1 MTDPRP
7 KMDPD
12 ETLALFRA
20 MIIGELATRE
30 LDHGELAGG
39 LRALSAKR
47 FRPPDFDVTRSYS
60 IPTLERWL
68 YAYRRSGIDG
78 LKRSRRSDAGRAQAL
93 SAEMRQLL
101 IDIREDFPSTS
112 VPLIL
117 RTLDL
122 AGTLSAGL
130 VSAQTVRRLLREAG
144 MPRLPRGDR
153 DGDVAEARQRLRWVA
168 PYTFYLWHADVC
180 HALRIEISDD
190 ERITA
195 LVHAILDD
203 HSRYLVRIEVRATE
217 REQDMLEIFAAA
229 VREYGIGPE
238 RLYTDGGSTYSGGI
252 LPIVCERIG
261 THLLHPAPGDPQ
273 ARGKGERVFRTMRE
287 QCIDHIRG
295 AHSLHDVFVRVLAWR
310 DQYHKT
316 PHSGLMGRTPE
327 QVWREGL
334 ARPGHQRKSPISED
348 QLRDA
353 YLIESTRRVGTDS
366 CLSVDG
372 KLYEVDAV
380 WLAGRN
386 VRLVRS
392 PLAPNEPYL
401 LFENRRYALSP
412 CDPQRN
418 ATRRRK
424 PARRPKERRATVD
437 FRPADVP
444 LDHMLGNKTNKDDQ

>member
-1 MTDPRP
+1 MTGPKP

-12 ETLALFRA
+12 EEVALYRA

-30 LDHGELAGG
+30 LAHGELAAE
-39 LRALSAKR
+39 LRELSEKR
-47 FRPPDFDVTRSYS
+47 FRPPGSDVTRSYS
-60 IPTLERWL
+60 IPTLQRFL
-68 YAYRRSGIDG
+68 YAYRRDGIDG
-78 LKRSRRSDAGRAQAL
+78 LRRSRRSDAGRARAL

-101 IDIREDFPSTS
+101 IDIRAEFPSAST
-112 VPLIL
+112 PLIL

-122 AGTLSAGL
+122 SGTLRAGV

-144 MPRLPRGDR
+144 MPRLCRRHR
-153 DGDVAEARQRLRWVA
+153 DADSTEARQRLRWVA

-180 HALRIEISDD
+180 HALRIERDNGY
-190 ERITA
+190 TPA
-195 LVHAILDD
+195 LVHALLDD
-203 HSRYLVRIEVRATE
+203 CSRYIPRIEVRATE

-229 VREYGIGPE
+229 VREHGIGPE
-238 RLYTDGGSTYSGGI
+238 RLYTDGGSTYRGGI
-252 LPIVCERIG
+252 LPIVCERLG

-273 ARGKGERVFRTMRE
+273 ARGKGERIFRTMRE

-295 AHSLHDVFVRVLAWR
+295 ARSLHDVFVRVLAWR

-316 PHSGLMGRTPE
+316 PHSGLMGRTPQ

-334 ARPGHQRKSPISED
+334 ARPEHQRKSPISED

-353 YLIESTRRVGTDS
+353 FLIESTRRVGTDS

-380 WLAGRN
+380 WLGGRN
-386 VRLVRS
+386 VTLVRS
-392 PLAPNEPYL
+392 LLAPTDPYL

-444 LDHMLGNKTNKDDQ
+444 LDHMLGNKPNKDDQ